1 MATLDREAL
10 LELVK
15 EMDQKV
21 DLYLAGRAA
30 PTDVVPEILTTCR
43 QLRAAELDEGTCY
56 WLAAIEHHA
65 AGLNHSHEDASEDEH
80 LFSSSEFL
88 RVHLLRDL
96 SFLRLQIRNT
106 ETAVR

>member
-1 MATLDREAL
+1 MASLDREAL

-21 DLYLAGRAA
+21 DQYLAGRAA
-30 PTDVVPEILTTCR
+30 PTDVIPDILTTCR
-43 QLRAAELDEGTCY
+43 RLRAAGLDEAACY

-65 AGLNHSHEDASEDEH
+65 AGLDRAHEDIADDEH

-96 SFLRLQIRNT
+96 SFLRLHIRNAG
-106 ETAVR
+106 TAAS